1 MVQNKSLMFVKVPEG
16 LPEKGK
22 HLEVVDLGFDL
33 DADPPKGGITI
44 RNFYSSF
51 DPYMRGRMRDPE
63 TKSYS
68 APFELNKPITSANIS
83 RVLKSDTEKLKP
95 GDIIRCF
102 APVQEYSAL
111 PATYVGMCQ
120 KIDNPYNLNVMHFLG
135 ALGMP
140 GITAYSSLYEIGE
153 PKKGET
159 IFVSAASGAVGSLV
173 GQLAKH
179 EGLKVIGSVGDD
191 AKLDY
196 ILNELKFDGGFNYK
210 KEKPADA
217 LARLA
222 PEGLDIY
229 FENVGGET
237 LQAAFDA
244 MKNFGRIVV
253 CGMISQYN
261 LSPSEQMPL
270 RNVTA
275 FIAKRIRMQGFIQSD
290 KNFAPKWS
298 EEHQRNMQKWIAEGS
313 FKEKLHITK
322 GMDNA
327 VDGLLGI
334 FSGKNFG
341 KAILEIADWESEK

>member
-1 MVQNKSLMFVKVPEG
+1 
-16 LPEKGK
+16 
-22 HLEVVDLGFDL
+22 
-33 DADPPKGGITI
+33 
-44 RNFYSSF
+44 
-51 DPYMRGRMRDPE
+51 
-63 TKSYS
+63 
-68 APFELNKPITSANIS
+68 
-83 RVLKSDTEKLKP
+83 
-95 GDIIRCF
+95 
-102 APVQEYSAL
+102 
-111 PATYVGMCQ
+111 MCQ

-159 IFVSAASGAVGSLV
+159 IFISAASGAVGSLV